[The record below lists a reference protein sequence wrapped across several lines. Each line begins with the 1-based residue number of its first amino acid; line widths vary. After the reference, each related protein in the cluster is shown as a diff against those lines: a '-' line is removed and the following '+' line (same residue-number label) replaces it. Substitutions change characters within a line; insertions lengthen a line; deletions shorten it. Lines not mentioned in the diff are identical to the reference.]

1 MRIWIRALL
10 VSILATGITLPA
22 VTQAAQDKDPQVDE
36 QKTQVQV
43 RVKRVKDG
51 DDQKEDYT
59 VEVRKAAMSK
69 YWIGVLCEPVENEL
83 VKSQL
88 DFQFGLVLEEVIDGG
103 PAVAAGLKKFDIL
116 TEVDGKALD
125 GLPMLGECIAK
136 SEGSQLELTVIRN
149 GKRQQITITPAE
161 RPEKFQTPLPQPMKD
176 DPRAADE
183 WKLLQEALRLRGY
196 QQKEV
201 EETEAGKV
209 KEGRTSLY
217 YFMPGIV
224 LSGDADFPKEL
235 EVTVTKAYGEPTKV
249 IVKRGDEKWEVD
261 EKSLDKLPEE
271 IRPHIEQMLG
281 GGQVRMQWSAK
292 PFDLR
297 NLESLPDFNIE
308 QFKFD
313 PKLNLKIE
321 KKLDELQLKMGEDV
335 RKKVEKQL
343 GELQKKVEKAQ
354 PVLSSEVLDQLRR
367 ELTSLRKELEEMH
380 ADRMKQR
387 AEESEADD
395 HKHEAHKEDG
405 DKHEDGAQSH
415 DEDDDESLSQ
425 RSVRQIIMA

>member
-1 MRIWIRALL
+1 MRIWTSVIL
-10 VSILATGITLPA
+10 VAVLATGVTLPA
-22 VTQAAQDKDPQVDE
+22 ATQAQEDKDPQVDKQE
-36 QKTQVQV
+36 KEIQIHVT
-43 RVKRVKDG
+43 RVKDG
-51 DDQKEDYT
+51 DEDEEGYT
-59 VEVRKAAMSK
+59 VEVREAAMSK

-88 DFQFGLVLEEVIDGG
+88 DIKFGLVLEEVIDGG

-136 SEGSQLELTVIRN
+136 SEGKQLELTVLRN
-149 GKRQQITITPAE
+149 GKPRKITITPAT
-161 RPEKFQTPLPQPMKD
+161 RPKKFQTPLPQPMND

-196 QQKEV
+196 EQKEA
-201 EETEAGKV
+201 EETEDGKV

-224 LSGDADFPKEL
+224 LSGEADFPKDL
-235 EVTVTKAYGEPTKV
+235 EVTVTKVSGQPTKV

-261 EKSLDKLPEE
+261 EKSLDKLPKE
-271 IRPHIEQMLG
+271 IRPHIERMLG

-292 PFDLR
+292 PFDLHK
-297 NLESLPDFNIE
+297 LESLPNFNIE

-343 GELQKKVEKAQ
+343 GELQEKVEKAQ

-367 ELTSLRKELEEMH
+367 ELTSLRKELEQMQAER
-380 ADRMKQR
+380 AKRR
-387 AEESEADD
+387 AEQSEAED
-395 HKHEAHKEDG
+395 HKHEDDG
-405 DKHEDGAQSH
+405 HSHEEGAQSH
-415 DEDDDESLSQ
+415 DQDDDDSLSQ
-425 RSVRQIIMA
+425 RSVRQIIMV